1 MRVLTNQRKDRFMA
15 KAYLTPI
22 GWRKTCC
29 TCKQEF
35 TLDFFFKSKQTPD
48 GLFRRCKSCSKAAT
62 KAVEERRKTV
72 GLGRLNTDTEVKRK
86 ERRRSVYASNPEK
99 YRARSRINGQRFK
112 EKNRAYTTKYRERN
126 REAVRAYARAYYHE
140 NKESI
145 GPRSREQV
153 MRRYATKGKATPPWS
168 DREAILVIYR
178 RAVELTAETGI
189 EHQVDHIIPILSK
202 LVCGLHV
209 HANMQILKKSENI
222 RKGNRMWPGHPD
234 PKRDMLLVAEA
245 EQGIYLP
252 SKRRDAIDAVS
263 F

>member
-15 KAYLTPI
+15 KAYLTPN

-35 TLDFFFKSKQTPD
+35 TLDFFFKSNQTPD
-48 GLFRRCKSCSKAAT
+48 GLARDCKTCSYARVKRAEL
-62 KAVEERRKTV
+62 KRKQA
-72 GLGRLNTDTEVKRK
+72 GLGRLSDEAEKRK
-86 ERRRSVYASNPEK
+86 LEQRKAAYDADPEK
-99 YRARSRINGQRFK
+99 YRNRSK
-112 EKNRAYTTKYRERN
+112 ENRVKSADKTHQHSRASRAKRPAYYRE
-126 REAVRAYARAYYHE
+126 YARQYYHE

-145 GPRSREQV
+145 GPRNREQV
-153 MRRYATKGKATPPWS
+153 MRRYATKNKASPSWA
-168 DREAILVIYR
+168 DRDAILAIYR
-178 RAVELTAETGI
+178 RAAELTAETGI

-209 HANMQILKKSENI
+209 HANMQILIKSENI

-234 PKRDMLLVAEA
+234 PKKDMLRVAEA
-245 EQGIYLP
+245 EQGVYLP